1 MDDTKKI
8 EYKLIPN
15 KETLDLFLKKNFKNK
30 IKKVLLIN
38 PPDGDADLFNR
49 KTACWKIPKLS
60 AIWFSLP
67 CNKIN

>member
-30 IKKVLLIN
+30 IKKDIQ
-38 PPDGDADLFNR
+38 
-49 KTACWKIPKLS
+49 KITK
-60 AIWFSLP
+60 
-67 CNKIN
+67 